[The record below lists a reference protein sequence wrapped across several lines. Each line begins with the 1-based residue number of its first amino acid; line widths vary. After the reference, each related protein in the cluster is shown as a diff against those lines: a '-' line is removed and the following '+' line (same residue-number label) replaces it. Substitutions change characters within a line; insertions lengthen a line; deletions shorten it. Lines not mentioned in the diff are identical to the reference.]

1 LSKIVS
7 LFVARLSVFI
17 SIRRGFE
24 ENGSRQEK
32 KQMAGTLVLD
42 PLMGMFDVG
51 RTSGKVVMTDVDRWR
66 EGRGKQSS
74 QHLTC
79 LVERVANLD

>member
-17 SIRRGFE
+17 LIWRGFE

-42 PLMGMFDVG
+42 
-51 RTSGKVVMTDVDRWR
+51 
-66 EGRGKQSS
+66 
-74 QHLTC
+74 HLSMAKK
-79 LVERVANLD
+79 RDS

>member
-1 LSKIVS
+1 
-7 LFVARLSVFI
+7 
-17 SIRRGFE
+17 
-24 ENGSRQEK
+24 
-32 KQMAGTLVLD
+32 MAGTLVLD